1 MRIAITGAGGLI
13 GSALSA
19 RFNEDGHE
27 VIRIGRYHASRPPDV
42 RWSIPH
48 AQLKP
53 TPLEGLDAVIHL
65 AGESVFGKWT
75 IEKKKA
81 IRDSR
86 IDGTRL
92 LASTLAGLNHKP
104 KVLISASAIGFYGDS
119 GDTAA
124 DESSELGEGFLPVVA
139 MAWEDAAKPAADAGI
154 RVVHPRFGIVLSKQG
169 GALKQMLPLF
179 RFGLGGRLGSG
190 LQWMSWISLHDTVEA
205 MLYLIEQPHIAGPV
219 NFVAPEPVTNKDF
232 TSTLAGILNRPAI
245 FPAPPFGLR
254 LAFGQF
260 ADEALLVSQR
270 VEPTVLLQTGYN
282 FKHATLQA
290 ALRDE
295 LV

>member
-13 GSALSA
+13 GSALSD

-27 VIRIGRYHASRPPDV
+27 VIRIGRYHASHPPDV

-48 AQLKP
+48 AQLNP
-53 TPLEGLDAVIHL
+53 TPLEGLDVVIHL

-104 KVLISASAIGFYGDS
+104 KVLISASAIGFYGDC
-119 GDTAA
+119 GDTSV